1 MTNDKKLISF
11 DLRADFGFFKK
22 PDYNDG
28 ILLSFNMLHKP
39 ALLGILGA
47 IIGLKGYER
56 KGQLPEYYQR
66 LKDLPV
72 GIEPLEDSH
81 ERGNF
86 QKTTVKY
93 TNTVGYA
100 NQDGNLLI
108 EEVMLIKPA
117 YRCYLL
123 LDNGNADYTQLY
135 TNLKEG
141 KAEYIPYLGKNEFQ
155 AWWLDENGESTFQE
169 YEFEIKENDSG
180 KFKVNTLIDKS
191 NVVLKDNTVSD
202 DFFNNFNPFE
212 IVFTPDTFMYFER
225 LPIGFNETLFQY
237 ENRDFAFSNFPLKS
251 NTPLKNLYFIPS
263 QQRYVQL
270 V

>member
-1 MTNDKKLISF
+1 MANGNKLISF
-11 DLRADFGFFKK
+11 DLTGDFGFFKK

-28 ILLSFNMLHKP
+28 ILLSYNMLHKP

-56 KGQLPEYYQR
+56 KGEFPEYHLR

-72 GIEPLEDSH
+72 GIEPLENSH
-81 ERGNF
+81 ERGSF

-93 TNTVGYA
+93 SNTVGYA
-100 NQDGNLLI
+100 NADGNLLI

-123 LDNGNADYTQLY
+123 LDLSNPDHSHLY

-169 YEFEIKENDSG
+169 YEFERRKADSG
-180 KFKVNTLIDKS
+180 SFQVSTMINKRKVI
-191 NVVLKDNTVSD
+191 LKDEIVDD
-202 DFFNNFNPFE
+202 DFCDNYNPFE
-212 IVFTPDTFMYFER
+212 ITFKADTFMYFER
-225 LPIGFNETLFQY
+225 LPVGFNAELFQY
-237 ENRDFAFSNFPLKS
+237 EICDFTLSNFPLKP
-251 NTPLKNLYFIPS
+251 NTALDNLYFLAALDY
-263 QQRYVQL
+263 YVQL
-270 V
+270 S

>member
-1 MTNDKKLISF
+1 MENSQKLISF
-11 DLRADFGFFKK
+11 DLRGDFGFFKK

-47 IIGLKGYER
+47 IIGLKGYQR
-56 KGQLPEYYQR
+56 KGELPEYYER
-66 LKDLPV
+66 LKGIPV
-72 GIEPLEDSH
+72 GIEPLEGSH
-81 ERGNF
+81 VRGNF

-108 EEVMLIKPA
+108 EEVMLIKPG

-123 LDNGNADYTQLY
+123 LDSQNEDHNHLY
-135 TNLKEG
+135 ANLKAG
-141 KAEYIPYLGKNEFQ
+141 YSEYIPYLGKNEFQ

-169 YEFEIKENDSG
+169 YDFEIRTDSG
-180 KFKVNTLIDKS
+180 EKFAVDTMVDKS
-191 NVVLKDNTVSD
+191 NVVMKESTASN
-202 DFFNNFNPFE
+202 DFFDNFNPFE
-212 IVFTPDTFMYFER
+212 ISLTPETFMYFER
-225 LPIGFNETLFQY
+225 LPVGFNELLFQY
-237 ENRDFAFSNFPLKS
+237 EMKDFAFSNFKLKS
-251 NTPLKNLYFIPS
+251 DTPLGDLYFMPS
-263 QQRYVQL
+263 KQRYVQL